1 MELIPK
7 LNEEFGEIDYFK
19 TKVKAGAC
27 NRNITVI
34 IDEDSIHINE
44 EISKGKEQ
52 IFTDRFILDRDLLK
66 AINNTIETYNL

>member
-34 IDEDSIHINE
+34 IDNDLVHIDE
-44 EISKGKEQ
+44 KISKGKNE
-52 IFTDRFILDRDLLK
+52 IFKDSFVLDRDLLE
-66 AINNTIETYNL
+66 AINNVIKTYNL

>member
-34 IDEDSIHINE
+34 IDEDLIHIDEN
-44 EISKGKEQ
+44 ISKGKEQ

-66 AINNTIETYNL
+66 AINNAIETYNL